1 MPVIN
6 VKALKADLRAKY
18 RKIRECCP
26 ADVKKSLDQSL
37 TRIFLNLH
45 EYKQCEK
52 LFVFVSSPIEVDT
65 TDIICQALS
74 DGKQVAVPKC
84 TDKNGKMEF
93 YFIKSLNQL
102 EKGTFGIMEPKE
114 NICEQ
119 VSDLGNGLC
128 IVPGICFDMFG
139 YRIGFGKGY
148 YDRFLERFGGT
159 TAGLCY
165 SKCTEHELP
174 RGNHDKRVDI
184 LITEKFINHTNNL
197 YSKG

>member
-1 MPVIN
+1 MR
-6 VKALKADLRAKY
+6 VKH
-18 RKIRECCP
+18 RKIRESCP
-26 ADVKKSLDQSL
+26 ADVKASLDERL
-37 TRIFLNLH
+37 TEIFLNLD

-52 LFVFVSSPIEVDT
+52 LFAFVSSQIEVDT
-65 TDIICQALS
+65 MSIIRQALN

-93 YFIKSLNQL
+93 YYISSLNQL
-102 EKGTFGIMEPKE
+102 EKGTFGIMEPKKD
-114 NICEQ
+114 ICEQ
-119 VSDLGNGLC
+119 VTDLESGLC

-148 YDRFLERFGGT
+148 YDRFLERFGGIT
-159 TAGLCY
+159 VGLCY

-174 RGNHDKRVDI
+174 KGNYDKPVDI
-184 LITEKFINHTNNL
+184 LVTEKFINHTNNL

>member
-37 TRIFLNLH
+37 TQIFLNLH

-65 TDIICQALS
+65 TDIICQALN

-102 EKGTFGIMEPKE
+102 EKGAFGIMEPKE

-119 VSDLGNGLC
+119 VSDLRSGLC

-165 SKCTEHELP
+165 SKCMEHELP

>member
-1 MPVIN
+1 MSVIN
-6 VKALKADLRAKY
+6 VKALKADLRAKH
-18 RKIRECCP
+18 RKFRESCP
-26 ADVKKSLDQSL
+26 ADVKESLDRSL
-37 TRIFLNLH
+37 TQTFLNLD

-52 LFVFVSSPIEVDT
+52 LFAFVSSQIEVDT
-65 TDIICQALS
+65 SNIICQALK
-74 DGKQVAVPKC
+74 DGKRVAVPKC

-93 YFIKSLNQL
+93 YFINSLNQL
-102 EKGTFGIMEPKE
+102 EKGSFGIMEPKTD
-114 NICEQ
+114 ICEQ
-119 VSDLGNGLC
+119 VTDLTDGLC

-148 YDRFLERFGGT
+148 YDRFLERFGGI

-174 RGNHDKRVDI
+174 KGNYDKPVDI

>member
-1 MPVIN
+1 MPIIN
-6 VKALKADLRAKY
+6 VKAVKADLRAKH
-18 RKIRECCP
+18 RKIRENCP
-26 ADVKKSLDQSL
+26 DHIKKLLDQKLSQ
-37 TRIFLNLH
+37 RFWSIE
-45 EYKQCEK
+45 EYRQCER

-65 TDIICQALS
+65 NEIIRRAFD

-84 TDKNGKMEF
+84 ADKRGKMEF

-102 EKGTFGIMEPKE
+102 SKGAYGIMEPDD

-119 VSDLGNGLC
+119 VLDLSEGLC

-148 YDRFLERFGGT
+148 YDRFLERFGGIT
-159 TAGLCY
+159 VGLCY

-174 RGNHDKRVDI
+174 RGAHDKAVDI
-184 LITEKFINHTNNL
+184 LITEKYINHTNNF
-197 YSKG
+197 Y